1 MYAIVCN
8 AGHPTRQAAPRPVIN
23 LEHRYLFLKEHRTRE
38 SCPMKRLII
47 CVTLGLV
54 LSVALVTMYAVL
66 KRRTSA
72 LEWFVDAQALWNDD
86 TLFIAVQKGVAVQ
99 RTNWLLRKLSGA
111 SGIVFPKPR
120 RLPDDVIVFR
130 IESGKAV
137 RFEHRQ
143 VGRFGGLMPYK
154 GETYLSRGSNPDG
167 YPSYHR
173 LVGTNLVRVARE
185 EAVEMRNSYKL
196 HSDLV
201 KREGWQHADLNF
213 TEGTRDYS
221 VEQKRGKMKI
231 VLSEPRAGG
240 FRKIELVN
248 EVSKVTQV
256 LCEFSRRPRDLNEA
270 ELGIYEQKTKSQ

>member
-1 MYAIVCN
+1 
-8 AGHPTRQAAPRPVIN
+8 
-23 LEHRYLFLKEHRTRE
+23 
-38 SCPMKRLII
+38 MKRLII
-47 CVTLGLV
+47 CATLGLV
-54 LSVALVTMYAVL
+54 LAVALVTMYAVL
-66 KRRTSA
+66 KSRTSV
-72 LEWFVDAQALWNDD
+72 LEWFDDTQALWNDD

-99 RTNWLLRKLSGA
+99 RTNWLLRKLYGV

-120 RLPDDVIVFR
+120 TLPDDIIVFR

-137 RFEHRQ
+137 KFEHRQ

-154 GETYLSRGSNPDG
+154 GETYLSRGSHPDG

-185 EAVEMRNSYKL
+185 EAMEMRNSAGL
-196 HSDLV
+196 RSDLI
-201 KREGWQHADLNF
+201 KREGWQHMDLYF
-213 TEGTRDYS
+213 TEGTRDYLI
-221 VEQKRGKMKI
+221 EQKRGKMKI

-240 FRKIELVN
+240 FTKLELVD

-270 ELGIYEQKTKSQ
+270 ELRIYEQKTKSQ

>member
-1 MYAIVCN
+1 
-8 AGHPTRQAAPRPVIN
+8 
-23 LEHRYLFLKEHRTRE
+23 
-38 SCPMKRLII
+38 
-47 CVTLGLV
+47 
-54 LSVALVTMYAVL
+54 
-66 KRRTSA
+66 
-72 LEWFVDAQALWNDD
+72 
-86 TLFIAVQKGVAVQ
+86 
-99 RTNWLLRKLSGA
+99 
-111 SGIVFPKPR
+111 
-120 RLPDDVIVFR
+120 
-130 IESGKAV
+130 
-137 RFEHRQ
+137 
-143 VGRFGGLMPYK
+143 
-154 GETYLSRGSNPDG
+154 
-167 YPSYHR
+167 
-173 LVGTNLVRVARE
+173 
-185 EAVEMRNSYKL
+185 MRNSYKL